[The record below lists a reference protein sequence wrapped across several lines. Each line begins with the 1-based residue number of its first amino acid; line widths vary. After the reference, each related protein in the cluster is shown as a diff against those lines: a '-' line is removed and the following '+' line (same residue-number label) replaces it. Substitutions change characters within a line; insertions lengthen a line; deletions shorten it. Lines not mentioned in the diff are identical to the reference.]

1 MPTRRD
7 HTTSE
12 DLPDGPAPREGVP
25 DALTAGKLRGRGA
38 ALNPANR
45 FEPIRLEVLGEHL
58 DERAR
63 EAPAGTQIATQV
75 FEDDSRTIINKVE
88 SPDIPFNWSV
98 NPYRGCE
105 HGCIY
110 CYARPGH
117 EYFGLSLGVD
127 FETKIYAKKRA
138 AELLRRELDHP
149 RWRGEPVTMSGV
161 TDPYQPIEREL
172 KITRACLQIMAD
184 RRQPVS
190 IITKSSLV
198 TRDLD
203 LLRELARHEAASV
216 AISITTLD
224 NALAAKMEPRA
235 SSPRDRLEAVRKLS
249 ESGIPVSVMTA
260 PIIPG
265 LNDHEIPA
273 LLEAAKAAG
282 ARNAGYV
289 ILRLPY
295 QIKDLFLEW
304 LQRHFPDKAG
314 KVESLIREMR
324 GGELYDARTFT
335 RMRGE
340 GAYAEQIQATFE
352 LFAKK
357 HGLDRKRRPL
367 NSSAFVPGMPG
378 GQTAL
383 FAEEKRAPEPEQPS
397 LLD

>member
-1 MPTRRD
+1 M
-7 HTTSE
+7 
-12 DLPDGPAPREGVP
+12 A

-38 ALNPANR
+38 AINPPNR

-58 DERAR
+58 DERAI
-63 EAPAGTQIATQV
+63 EAPGGTQIPTQV
-75 FEDDSRTIINKVE
+75 FEDTTRTIINKVE
-88 SPDIPFNWSV
+88 SPDIWFNWTI

-149 RWRGEPVTMSGV
+149 RWRGEPIVMSGV

-172 KITRACLQIMAD
+172 KITRQCLQIMAD
-184 RRQPVS
+184 RKQPVG
-190 IITKSSLV
+190 IITKSKLV
-198 TRDLD
+198 TRDID
-203 LLRELARHEAASV
+203 LLRELARHDAASV
-216 AISITTLD
+216 AVSITTLD
-224 NALAAKMEPRA
+224 NALAVKMEPRA
-235 SSPRDRLEAVRKLS
+235 SSPRDRLDTVRKLA
-249 ESGIPVSVMTA
+249 ESGIPVTVMTA

-265 LNDHEIPA
+265 INDHEIPA
-273 LLEAAKAAG
+273 LLEAAKEAG
-282 ARNAGYV
+282 ARSASFV
-289 ILRLPY
+289 TLRLPF

-304 LQRHFPDKAG
+304 VARHFPDRAA
-314 KVESLIREMR
+314 KVESLVRDLHDGDLNDPR
-324 GGELYDARTFT
+324 PFS

-340 GAYAEQIQATFE
+340 GAYAEQIAATFQ
-352 LFAKK
+352 LFARK

-367 NSSAFVPGMPG
+367 SSVSFIPASAG
-378 GQTAL
+378 GSSSL
-383 FAEEKRAPEPEQPS
+383 FAAEDTHAGSGGGGGGGGGGGVGGDSDQPS